1 MCCNLVGYDMYSSI
15 KSEKTLLEALDK
27 KYKTKDVDMNKFTV
41 ENFLYFKMVDSM
53 TIMSQV
59 QEFQLILHDINAE
72 GMSLNGSFH
81 VVAIIEK
88 LSPY

>member
-1 MCCNLVGYDMYSSI
+1 LCCNLVGYDMYSSI

-72 GMSLNGSFH
+72 GMSLKS
-81 VVAIIEK
+81 
-88 LSPY
+88 

>member
-1 MCCNLVGYDMYSSI
+1 MYSSI
-15 KSEKTLLEALDK
+15 KSEKTLLRALDK

-72 GMSLNGSFH
+72 GMSLKS
-81 VVAIIEK
+81 
-88 LSPY
+88 